1 MDMEVVEHLVKD
13 NLIMIPGQDLLDYVK
28 DVEVIEHPVKDN
40 LIMTHR

>member
-1 MDMEVVEHLVKD
+1 MDMEVVERPVKD